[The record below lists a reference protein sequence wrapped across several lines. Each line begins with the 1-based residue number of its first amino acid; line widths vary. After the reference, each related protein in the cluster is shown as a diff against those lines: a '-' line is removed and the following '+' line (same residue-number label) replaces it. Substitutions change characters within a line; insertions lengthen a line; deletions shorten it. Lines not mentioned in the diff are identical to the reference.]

1 MSISYKKFVA
11 LIEKYNKEQ
20 NKNNQKNKNKLAYKR
35 VFNKGKRV

>member
-1 MSISYKKFVA
+1 MSINYKKFVA

-20 NKNNQKNKNKLAYKR
+20 NKDKQKNKNKLAYKR